1 MNYSVTVLPGDGV
14 GPEVIAEAT
23 KVLKAVE
30 GRFGHS
36 FDLSYGSVGGNAI
49 DAHGTALPDETA
61 ELCENTE
68 AILFGAVGGPKWDD
82 PSAAVRP

>member
-49 DAHGTALPDETA
+49 DVHGTALPDHPVRR
-61 ELCENTE
+61 
-68 AILFGAVGGPKWDD
+68 GGRPQVGRPQRRS
-82 PSAAVRP
+82 PS